1 MDGVT
6 RDWLGHFR
14 PNENALTMVECDMI
28 GEHGGFLGYQN
39 GDAIGFDA
47 AKIVLPAC
55 RGMIRTSVKKLIKK
69 APGNQNVVHVD
80 FSRKAVTG
88 KLAA

>member
-28 GEHGGFLGYQN
+28 GEH
-39 GDAIGFDA
+39 AIVPPGVTFHHDERTVE
-47 AKIVLPAC
+47 IV
-55 RGMIRTSVKKLIKK
+55 
-69 APGNQNVVHVD
+69 D
-80 FSRKAVTG
+80 SRP
-88 KLAA
+88 